1 MVTKKTQ
8 IAEKI
13 IKYHFEFKHLMV
25 LFVILILFQLA
36 FSFIYKVSLQNFLLK
51 AQRWYQQDSAERM
64 ANLTA
69 TSLELLLKTTLQTK
83 PLQEQDAKKIIQAFN
98 IILSQQVLQQNVDD
112 VCILLSNG
120 PDVFVIDNGKVLY
133 AFVFENLTDL
143 PAPEMAHRRAV
154 ELFQSLKQE
163 MIVTEQTTS
172 ILEYPHTFHVFVPFV
187 PKGEYAGALY
197 MKNTPDFTFVTNEII
212 SSYNQTSL
220 IFTALILF
228 GFLAMFYISSYT
240 VRERDEAQQQLFN
253 EREQQLK
260 EQINHQK
267 EALFTKRI
275 YHTHHKAEKVM
286 GFIKEDLNDLS
297 EKNIKVIK
305 VRLEKYANFIARVI
319 YDMKWYDPPIQT
331 VRNPIFQTDLN
342 QVIRFIVDN
351 IFQRVSSQSDFF
363 KFKLELQSLPPVAIN
378 EFVVWEIVEPL
389 LQNCLD
395 HAGVGTI
402 VITIRTS
409 FDARSGQSRIIIA
422 DNGVGIRPDL
432 LEINAQG
439 VKRLFLENIST
450 KTDNQNSGYGCYL
463 AYEIARQRCGWN
475 LDGENLSTGGCQF
488 VITIPNGGPNQA
500 QAASSENYAR

>member
-1 MVTKKTQ
+1 MTKKAQ

-112 VCILLSNG
+112 LCILLSNG
-120 PDVFVIDNGKVLY
+120 PEVLVIDNGRVLY
-133 AFVFENLTDL
+133 ALMFENLTDL
-143 PAPEMAHRRAV
+143 PAPELPHTQAV
-154 ELFQSLKQE
+154 ELFQNIKQE
-163 MIVTEQTTS
+163 MIATEQTTS
-172 ILEYPHTFHVFVPFV
+172 VLEAPHTFHVFVPFV
-187 PKGEYAGALY
+187 PRGEYAGALY

-240 VRERDEAQQQLFN
+240 VRERDEAQQLLFK

-260 EQINHQK
+260 EQINYQK

-297 EKNIKVIK
+297 EKNISVIK
-305 VRLEKYANFIARVI
+305 ERLEKYANFIARVI

-331 VRNPIFQTDLN
+331 VRNPIFRTDLN
-342 QVIRFIVDN
+342 QVIGFIVRN

-363 KFKLELQSLPPVAIN
+363 KFKLELQPLPLVAVN
-378 EFVVWEIVEPL
+378 EFVAWEIIEPL
-389 LQNCLD
+389 LQNSLD
-395 HAGVGTI
+395 HAGVGDI
-402 VITIRTS
+402 IITIRTHYDES
-409 FDARSGQSRIIIA
+409 LRQSRITIA

-432 LEINAQG
+432 LEKNSQG
-439 VKRLFLENIST
+439 VRRLFLENIST
-450 KTDNQNSGYGCYL
+450 KTDSQNSGYGCYL
-463 AYEIARQRCGWN
+463 AYEIARQRCGWD
-475 LDGENLSTGGCQF
+475 LDAENLPTGGCQF
-488 VITIPNGGPNQA
+488 LITIPNGALN
-500 QAASSENYAR
+500 